1 MPPRAG
7 RLSRLGP
14 AAPPEPAI
22 ADHRLPAAAP
32 IEPVPP
38 AQPPAP
44 IRHDDPP
51 APPTPPAQPPVPPAQ
66 PPVPIRQDHPPAP
79 PTEPA
84 PPPASAVVARGSP
97 TTGVTELKQ
106 LQPSAARAKTAQKPN
121 SSTGPA
127 VFKPL
132 EDNLAN
138 RSVLVSG
145 LGLVLCFIPVLSV
158 LGLAWGL
165 ISARRIS
172 RSEGTLLGIK
182 TARLG
187 IVLGAA
193 GLVMGITVDVI
204 FLLRGS

>member
-7 RLSRLGP
+7 RLSRLAP
-14 AAPPEPAI
+14 AAPTEPAI
-22 ADHRLPAAAP
+22 ADPPAAEP

-51 APPTPPAQPPVPPAQ
+51 APPTPPAPQ

-106 LQPSAARAKTAQKPN
+106 LQPPAARAKTAQKPN

-172 RSEGTLLGIK
+172 RSEGALLGIK

-187 IVLGAA
+187 IVLGVA

-204 FLLRGS
+204 FLLKGS

>member
-22 ADHRLPAAAP
+22 ADPPAAAP

-51 APPTPPAQPPVPPAQ
+51 APPIPPAPPTPPAQ

>member
-38 AQPPAP
+38 AQPPA
-44 IRHDDPP
+44 
-51 APPTPPAQPPVPPAQ
+51 PPAQ